1 MLFLYLFLVVIF
13 INCAYLLLFLGFAL
27 STDKNQK
34 EPTPSLPISVLVYVK
49 NNAKHL
55 QDNLKAILEQN
66 YPSFE
71 VILINDASTDNS
83 LEILEAIQKEYR
95 HIPIHLSN
103 VRGNEMFWGS
113 KKYALTLGI
122 KRATNEY
129 LLFTDAD
136 CKPVTNLWIQEMS
149 KGFYKDK
156 KVVLGYS
163 NYTKKKG
170 FFNLFLRFDTLLN
183 GIHYMSF
190 ANAKMTY
197 MGVGRNLAYTSKVYY
212 DNRGFISHVKMPVGD
227 DDLLVNEIATKKNTS
242 VVWNTNS
249 HVEVKPL
256 KDWETWRKLRQ
267 HRAWTFQRYKTKH
280 KVILGIYFLSTVL
293 FWFGAI
299 ASFFFLNWQLATS
312 LIVIRISIQYISIGS
327 LARKLHATKLIPFIP
342 WLEFILIF
350 LQINTAGYY
359 IRKPANRNW

>member
-1 MLFLYLFLVVIF
+1 MLFLYLFLAVIF
-13 INCAYLLLFLGFAL
+13 INCAYLLLFLGFAV
-27 STDKNQK
+27 STNKKPK
-34 EPTPSLPISVLVYVK
+34 EPNISLPISVLVYVK

-55 QDNLKAILEQN
+55 KDHLKAIINQD
-66 YPSFE
+66 YPNFE
-71 VILINDASTDNS
+71 IILINDASTDNS
-83 LEILEAIQKEYR
+83 LEILEAFKKE
-95 HIPIHLSN
+95 HDHLSIHLSN
-103 VRGNEMFWGS
+103 VRGNEIFWGS

-122 KRATNEY
+122 KRATNEH

-149 KGFYKDK
+149 KGFYNNKQ
-156 KVVLGYS
+156 VVLGYS
-163 NYTKKKG
+163 NYTKQKS

-227 DDLLVNEIATKKNTS
+227 DDLLVNEVATTKNTS
-242 VVWNTNS
+242 VVWNTNA
-249 HVEVKPL
+249 HVKVEPL
-256 KDWETWRKLRQ
+256 KDWEAWRKLRQ
-267 HRAWTFQRYKTKH
+267 HRAWTFKCYKTKH

-293 FWFGAI
+293 FWLGAI
-299 ASFFFLNWQLATS
+299 VSFFFLNWQLAAS
-312 LIVIRISIQYISIGS
+312 LIVVRISIQYLSIGT
-327 LARKLHATKLIPFIP
+327 LAKKLNATKLIPFIP
-342 WLEFILIF
+342 WLEFVLIF

-359 IRKPANRNW
+359 IRKPGNRNW

>member
-1 MLFLYLFLVVIF
+1 MLFLYLFLAVII

-27 STDKNQK
+27 STDNKPSKSN
-34 EPTPSLPISVLVYVK
+34 TSLPISVIVYVK

-55 QDNLKAILEQN
+55 EENLKALIEQDYSN
-66 YPSFE
+66 FE
-71 VILINDASTDNS
+71 IILINDASTDNS
-83 LEILEAIQKEYR
+83 LAILEAFQKDHQ

-149 KGFYKDK
+149 KGFYNEKQ
-156 KVVLGYS
+156 VVLGYS
-163 NYTKKKG
+163 NYAKQKS

-183 GIHYMSF
+183 GIHFMSF

-227 DDLLVNEIATKKNTS
+227 DDLLVNEVATKKNTS
-242 VVWNTNS
+242 VVWNTKA
-249 HVEVKPL
+249 HVEVEPL
-256 KDWETWRKLRQ
+256 KDWEAWRTLRK
-267 HRAWTFQRYKTKH
+267 HRAWTFLCYKTKH

-293 FWFGAI
+293 FWFGTLL
-299 ASFFFLNWQLATS
+299 SFFFLSWQLAAL
-312 LIVIRISIQYISIGS
+312 LIAIRLVIQYVSIGI
-327 LARKLHATKLIPFIP
+327 LAKKLNASKLIPFIP
-342 WLEFILIF
+342 WLEFVLIF
-350 LQINTAGYY
+350 LQINTVGYY
-359 IRKPANRNW
+359 IRKPANRKW